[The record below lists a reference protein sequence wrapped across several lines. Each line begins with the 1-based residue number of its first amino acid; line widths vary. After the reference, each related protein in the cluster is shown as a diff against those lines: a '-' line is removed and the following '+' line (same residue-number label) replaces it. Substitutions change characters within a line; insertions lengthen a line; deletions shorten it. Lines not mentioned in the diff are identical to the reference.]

1 MPSLTSSQTSEE
13 SSDIRS
19 AGFVVLL
26 CIYHAKYQSECP
38 LCRAAIKPSNFI
50 THMGQVHSQVEKY
63 LPDYAK
69 IPALVK
75 GRAGRKYSR
84 NRRVKPARLEPV
96 TVR

>member
-1 MPSLTSSQTSEE
+1 
-13 SSDIRS
+13 
-19 AGFVVLL
+19 
-26 CIYHAKYQSECP
+26 
-38 LCRAAIKPSNFI
+38 
-50 THMGQVHSQVEKY
+50 MGQVHSQVEKY